1 MFKQKRTP
9 HIPMWGQK
17 LGLSPKLMSANY
29 ELTFVHFTSRIDQF
43 FYVLLTVRLSII
55 LAINQSNAQNFLL

>member
-1 MFKQKRTP
+1 
-9 HIPMWGQK
+9 MWGQK